1 MSRGH
6 FYARLEESDWKF
18 VRRVA
23 SMQSFDAAIVKAPYL
38 ADYPE
43 SDSRHGQPTDRLTEA
58 LGERGFSW
66 ALDPA
71 TALFGHPRAAEW
83 ASPRARSC
91 PMAAALPLPWDPGL
105 IIGDDEA
112 ALELLSRA
120 EAIQRN
126 ATAFSVPYLEV
137 RKPGEG
143 HLEANC
149 SLIGM
154 GAELAGDRRVLAYLQ
169 TLRGEL
175 LRGRAIEA
183 ARRMI
188 AAGAQTIAIRIR
200 SLRPESLEDIVAYLE
215 LVAFIEDRGVR
226 AVADSVGLL
235 GPTLVAGGA
244 DAFSSGA
251 RYFQAVP
258 KTLLSRWQ
266 EPDHHHEEDAEDRG
280 GGRPILYQV
289 PGTLIETPHQELDDS
304 VAACPV
310 EGCKASAPGAGRRER
325 RDHNLHDFKRRGRE
339 AAALGYGY
347 ADVLRTLPGDRPAV
361 WARALDQV
369 AERRRAV

>member
-6 FYARLEESDWKF
+6 FYARLEETDWKF
-18 VRRVA
+18 IRRAA
-23 SMQSFDAAIVKAPYL
+23 SDQSFDAAIVKAPYL

-43 SDSRHGQPTDRLTEA
+43 GDSRHGQPTERLTEA
-58 LGERGFSW
+58 LGDRGFSW

-71 TALFGHPRAAEW
+71 TAVFGHPRAAEW
-83 ASPRARSC
+83 TSPRVRAC
-91 PMAAALPLPWDPGL
+91 PMAEALPLPWDPQLLVG
-105 IIGDDEA
+105 GGEA

-120 EAIQRN
+120 DAIQRS

-137 RKPGEG
+137 RKPDEG
-143 HLEANC
+143 HLDANC
-149 SLIGM
+149 SLIETGV
-154 GAELAGDRRVLAYLQ
+154 ELAGDRRVLAYLQ

-175 LRGRAIEA
+175 LRGMAIEA

-188 AAGAQTIAIRIR
+188 GAGAQTVAIRIR
-200 SLRPESLEDIVAYLE
+200 GLRPDSLEDIVAYLE
-215 LVAFIEDRGVR
+215 LVAFIEDQGVR

-244 DAFSSGA
+244 DAFASGA

-258 KTLLSRWQ
+258 KALLSRWQ
-266 EPDHHHEEDAEDRG
+266 EPGHETTEDGEDHG

-289 PGTLIETPHQELDDS
+289 PDTLIETPHDELDVS

-310 EGCKASAPGAGRRER
+310 EGCRASTPGAGRRER

-339 AAALGYGY
+339 AATLGYGY
-347 ADVLRTLPGDRPAV
+347 ADVLRSLPGVRPAV